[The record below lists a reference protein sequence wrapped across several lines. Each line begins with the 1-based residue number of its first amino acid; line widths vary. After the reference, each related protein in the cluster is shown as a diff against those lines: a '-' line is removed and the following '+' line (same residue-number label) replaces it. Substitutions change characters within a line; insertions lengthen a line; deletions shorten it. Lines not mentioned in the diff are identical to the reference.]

1 MNINNIKKYME
12 FKGTISGSSYI
23 LRNILTSVCA
33 FISGFIILFSNSE
46 NLFLI
51 ILGLLIFIPTLWFSI
66 ATIYKRINA
75 FYPEHVVLF
84 TTILSVT
91 QVLSELGKDQIWGTI
106 LTIIQ
111 IIIGLFLVFSNS
123 NIENHEG

>member
-1 MNINNIKKYME
+1 MNIDNIKKYME
-12 FKGTISGSSYI
+12 FKGTISGSNYI
-23 LRNILTSVCA
+23 LRNILASVCA
-33 FISGFIILFSNSE
+33 FISGFIIAFNTE
-46 NLFLI
+46 NLILI

-75 FYPEHVVLF
+75 FYPEQVVLF

-91 QVLSELGKDQIWGTI
+91 QVLNELGKNQIWGKI
-106 LTIIQ
+106 LTVILIIVG
-111 IIIGLFLVFSNS
+111 IFLIFSNS